1 MGKGFIMKA
10 VNSKDEII
18 EVIKNNEMAI
28 IYFSGTSCGACEII
42 KRKVEDILIGYP
54 NIKSIEING
63 EINIEVASEYSI
75 FSLPILLLF
84 VEGKEAIRVG
94 RYFDVSDFNNTI
106 DRYYG
111 MIF

>member
-1 MGKGFIMKA
+1 MRL
-10 VNSKDEII
+10 VNRKDEII
-18 EVIKNNEMAI
+18 EVIEKNEMAI
-28 IYFSGTSCGACEII
+28 VYFSGTSCGACGVI
-42 KRKVEDILIGYP
+42 KTKVEELLIGYP

-63 EINIEVASEYSI
+63 EVNTEVASEYSV

-94 RYFDVSDFNNTI
+94 RYFDVLDFNNTI

>member
-1 MGKGFIMKA
+1 MKF

-18 EVIKNNEMAI
+18 EVIEKNEMAI
-28 IYFSGTSCGACEII
+28 VYFSGTSCGACGVI
-42 KRKVEDILIGYP
+42 KTRVEEILIGYP

-63 EINIEVASEYSI
+63 EINTELASEYSV

-84 VEGKEAIRVG
+84 VEGKEAIRIG
-94 RYFDVSDFNNTI
+94 RYFDALDLNKAI

-111 MIF
+111 MLF